1 MKSNAKADNKI
12 EQEKVCDLC
21 KALRTNT
28 ALSELLFSEANRT
41 KSKIKAVSGRTLFY
55 HLENSSFIWQL
66 SKPVTKKRQALKL
79 WLGSF
84 RSTFSSKYD
93 FAVLNIFGKHFLAT
107 VSLPFPPNQLMLQ
120 NAWVEKLTFFTSTN
134 RVESAKTCREHS
146 SCSAQCL
153 WKGLAWT

>member
-28 ALSELLFSEANRT
+28 ALSELLFSDANRT

-84 RSTFSSKYD
+84 GSTFSSKYD
-93 FAVLNIFGKHFLAT
+93 FAVLNYFGKHFLAT
-107 VSLPFPPNQLMLQ
+107 VSLPFPPTSYCCKMLELK
-120 NAWVEKLTFFTSTN
+120 NWHFSRKLI
-134 RVESAKTCREHS
+134 E
-146 SCSAQCL
+146 
-153 WKGLAWT
+153 GLRKMVTRAGFSQILRGLLKKAGA